1 MFCFQVKLLD
11 MFTLTSLMIL
21 TLGSSAGLRAP
32 GEETL
37 LDADQVEGDQVEV
50 GQLKR
55 GKINFY

>member
-1 MFCFQVKLLD
+1 

-32 GEETL
+32 GEETP
-37 LDADQVEGDQVEV
+37 LDADQVVGDQVEV